1 MNEEN
6 KPEIMFFPSKKVTSN
21 PDLFKALM
29 QFQYGEAEESDKGF
43 EKMKKILEQEDGEG
57 T

>member
-1 MNEEN
+1 MTEEN
-6 KPEIMFFPSKKVTSN
+6 KPEIMCVPSKKVTDN

-43 EKMKKILEQEDGEG
+43 EKMKKILEEEEDE
-57 T
+57 

>member
-1 MNEEN
+1 MTEKN
-6 KPEIMFFPSKKVTSN
+6 KPEIMVFPSKKVTNN

-43 EKMKKILEQEDGEG
+43 EKMKKILEEKEEKNG
-57 T
+57 